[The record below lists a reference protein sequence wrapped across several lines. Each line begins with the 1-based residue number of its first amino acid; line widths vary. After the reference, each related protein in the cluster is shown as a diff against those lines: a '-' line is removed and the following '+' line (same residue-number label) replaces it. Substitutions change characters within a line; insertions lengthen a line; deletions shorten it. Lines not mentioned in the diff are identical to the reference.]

1 MKRNILSSAYPR
13 NLQFVF
19 AFTGS
24 LLSLSSLAHL
34 NLVIIIDWSN
44 WMFKAAKFRFVLP
57 KIGPRLSGQNSLTCE
72 KSETYHRMK
81 NFK

>member
-19 AFTGS
+19 AFNTN
-24 LLSLSSLAHL
+24 LLTLSSLAHL

-44 WMFKAAKFRFVLP
+44 WMFQAAKFRFVF
-57 KIGPRLSGQNSLTCE
+57 PRKNSLILE
-72 KSETYHRMK
+72 KRSYHHMK